1 MSLQSLVFCPDE
13 KIVRVLRRVLSDLEI
28 AVERCSDA
36 DSAIRKLTRQRFE
49 AVIVDCSDEDVAS
62 LVLKSA
68 RSAPCNKHAVAVAIV
83 DGTTKLRSA
92 FELGAHFVLY
102 KPISSERAKTSFRAV
117 RAMMKRERRRN
128 IRVPIEIPVTLTIK
142 DSGGQQSVVTSDLSE
157 GGIAIQSSQRLKKMG
172 PMSIQ
177 FTLPGTSHVIKCMGE
192 VAWENASRQTG
203 IRFADMSPEIRDRL
217 KAWISNHSPESE
229 RDDPPVQCKLTD
241 LSLGGCYLE
250 TKSPFPERTRVV
262 LTMRIKQLQVQAEG
276 VVRVMHP
283 EVGMGVE
290 FTQKTTQQREHV
302 EKFIHTL
309 TSTGGAVP
317 ELLVE
322 PEGFDSGGSTA
333 QDTNIDE
340 PYDPLLDLF
349 RNKAEL
355 ATESFLTELRKQ
367 RHSDHDSVQTGIS
380 LDV

>member
-36 DSAIRKLTRQRFE
+36 DSTIRKLTRQRFE

-62 LVLKSA
+62 QVLKSA

-83 DGTTKLRSA
+83 NGTIKLRSA

-102 KPISSERAKTSFRAV
+102 KPISSERAKASFRAV
-117 RAMMKRERRRN
+117 RALMKRERRRN
-128 IRVPIEIPVTLTIK
+128 IRVAIEIPVTLILK
-142 DSGGQQSVVTSDLSE
+142 DGGQQRAVTSDLGE
-157 GGIAIQSSQRLKKMG
+157 GGIAIQSSQRPKKMG

-177 FTLPGTSHVIKCMGE
+177 FTLPGTSHVVKCMGE
-192 VAWENASRQTG
+192 VAWENAGRQTG
-203 IRFADMSPEIRDRL
+203 VRFVDMSPETRDRL
-217 KAWISNHSPESE
+217 KAWITNHSPESE
-229 RDDPPVQCKLTD
+229 QDDPPVQCKLSD

-250 TKSPFPERTRVV
+250 TNSPFPERTRVV
-262 LTMRIKQLQVQAEG
+262 LSMRIQQLQIQAEG

-302 EKFIHTL
+302 ENFIHTL
-309 TSTGGAVP
+309 TTSGGVP
-317 ELLVE
+317 PDLLVE
-322 PEGFDSGGSTA
+322 PEGFDNGELTA
-333 QDTNIDE
+333 PDRNIDE

-355 ATESFLTELRKQ
+355 DTEPFLTELRKQ
-367 RHSDHDSVQTGIS
+367 RRSNPDSVQTGVS
-380 LDV
+380 AEM

>member
-62 LVLKSA
+62 QVLKSA
-68 RSAPCNKHAVAVAIV
+68 RSAPCNKRAVAVAIV

-102 KPISSERAKTSFRAV
+102 KPISSERAKASFRAV
-117 RAMMKRERRRN
+117 RALMKRERRRN
-128 IRVPIEIPVTLTIK
+128 IRVAIEIPVTLTLK
-142 DSGGQQSVVTSDLSE
+142 DGGQQRAVTSDLGE
-157 GGIAIQSSQRLKKMG
+157 GGIAIQSSQRPKKMG

-177 FTLPGTSHVIKCMGE
+177 FTLPGTSHIVKCMGE
-192 VAWENASRQTG
+192 VAWENAGRQTG
-203 IRFADMSPEIRDRL
+203 VRFVDLSPETRDRL
-217 KAWISNHSPESE
+217 KAWITNHSPESE
-229 RDDPPVQCKLTD
+229 QDDPPVECKLSD

-250 TKSPFPERTRVV
+250 TNSPFPERTRVV
-262 LTMRIKQLQVQAEG
+262 LSMRIQQLQIQAEG

-309 TSTGGAVP
+309 TTSGGVP
-317 ELLVE
+317 PDLLVE
-322 PEGFDSGGSTA
+322 PEGFDNGELTA
-333 QDTNIDE
+333 PDKNIDE

-355 ATESFLTELRKQ
+355 DTEPFLTELRKQ
-367 RHSDHDSVQTGIS
+367 RRSNPDSVQTGVS
-380 LDV
+380 LET

>member
-49 AVIVDCSDEDVAS
+49 AVIVDCTDEDLAS
-62 LVLKSA
+62 QVLKSA

-102 KPISSERAKTSFRAV
+102 KPISSERAKASFRAV

-128 IRVPIEIPVTLTIK
+128 IRVPIEIPITLTVK
-142 DSGGQQSVVTSDLSE
+142 DKAGQQRAVTSDLSE
-157 GGIAIQSSQRLKKMG
+157 GGIAIQSSQRPKKMG
-172 PMSIQ
+172 AMSVH
-177 FTLPGTSHVIKCMGE
+177 FTLPGTSHVVKCMGE
-192 VAWENASRQTG
+192 IAWENAGRQTG
-203 IRFADMSPEIRDRL
+203 VRFVDMSPETRDRL
-217 KAWISNHSPESE
+217 KAWIRNHSSDSE
-229 RDDPPVQCKLTD
+229 QDDPPVQCKLSD

-250 TKSPFPERTRVV
+250 TASPFPERTRVV
-262 LTMRIKQLQVQAEG
+262 LSMRIKQLQVQAEG

-283 EVGMGVE
+283 EVGMGVQ
-290 FTQKTTQQREHV
+290 FIQKTTQEREHV
-302 EKFIHTL
+302 ETFIHTL
-309 TSTGGAVP
+309 TSGGGALP

-322 PEGFDSGGSTA
+322 PEGFESDELATP
-333 QDTNIDE
+333 DIDINE
-340 PYDPLLDLF
+340 PYDPLVDLF
-349 RNKAEL
+349 RNKSEL
-355 ATESFLTELRKQ
+355 DTELFLAELRKQ
-367 RHSDHDSVQTGIS
+367 RRSDPESVQTTIS
-380 LDV
+380 L

>member
-62 LVLKSA
+62 QVLKSA

-102 KPISSERAKTSFRAV
+102 KPISSERAKASFRAV
-117 RAMMKRERRRN
+117 RALMKRERRRN
-128 IRVPIEIPVTLTIK
+128 IRVAIEIPVTLILK
-142 DSGGQQSVVTSDLSE
+142 DGGQQRAVTSDLGE
-157 GGIAIQSSQRLKKMG
+157 GGIAIQSSQRPKKMG

-177 FTLPGTSHVIKCMGE
+177 FTLPGTSHVVKCMGE
-192 VAWENASRQTG
+192 VAWENAGRQTG
-203 IRFADMSPEIRDRL
+203 VRFVDMSPETRDRL
-217 KAWISNHSPESE
+217 KAWITNHSPESE
-229 RDDPPVQCKLTD
+229 QDDPPVQCKLSD

-250 TKSPFPERTRVV
+250 TNSPFPERTRVV
-262 LTMRIKQLQVQAEG
+262 LSMRIQQLQIQAEG
-276 VVRVMHP
+276 VVCVMHP

-309 TSTGGAVP
+309 TTSGGAP
-317 ELLVE
+317 PDLLVE
-322 PEGFDSGGSTA
+322 PEGFDNGELTA
-333 QDTNIDE
+333 LDRNIDE

-355 ATESFLTELRKQ
+355 DTEPFLTELRKQ
-367 RHSDHDSVQTGIS
+367 RRSNPDSVQTGVS
-380 LDV
+380 AEK

>member
-36 DSAIRKLTRQRFE
+36 DSAIPKLTRQRFE

-62 LVLKSA
+62 QVLKSA

-102 KPISSERAKTSFRAV
+102 KPISSERAKASFRAV
-117 RAMMKRERRRN
+117 RALMKRERRRN
-128 IRVPIEIPVTLTIK
+128 IRVAIEIPVTLILK
-142 DSGGQQSVVTSDLSE
+142 DGGQQRAVTSDLGE
-157 GGIAIQSSQRLKKMG
+157 GGIAIQSSQRPKKMG

-177 FTLPGTSHVIKCMGE
+177 FTLPGTSHVVKCMGE
-192 VAWENASRQTG
+192 VAWENAGRQTG
-203 IRFADMSPEIRDRL
+203 VRFVDMSPETRDRL
-217 KAWISNHSPESE
+217 KAWITNHSPESE
-229 RDDPPVQCKLTD
+229 QDDPPVQCKLSD

-250 TKSPFPERTRVV
+250 TNSPFPERTRVV
-262 LTMRIKQLQVQAEG
+262 LSMRIQQLQIQAEG

-302 EKFIHTL
+302 ENFIHTL
-309 TSTGGAVP
+309 TTSGGVP
-317 ELLVE
+317 PDLLVE
-322 PEGFDSGGSTA
+322 PEGFDNGELTA
-333 QDTNIDE
+333 PDRNIDE

-355 ATESFLTELRKQ
+355 DTEPFLTELRKQ
-367 RHSDHDSVQTGIS
+367 RRSNPDSVSQ
-380 LDV
+380 

>member
-62 LVLKSA
+62 QVLKSA
-68 RSAPCNKHAVAVAIV
+68 RSAPCNKRAVAVAIV

-102 KPISSERAKTSFRAV
+102 KPISSERAKASFRAV
-117 RAMMKRERRRN
+117 RALMKRERRRN
-128 IRVPIEIPVTLTIK
+128 IRVAIEIPVTLTLK
-142 DSGGQQSVVTSDLSE
+142 DGGQQRAVTSDLGE
-157 GGIAIQSSQRLKKMG
+157 GGIAIQSSQRPKKMG

-177 FTLPGTSHVIKCMGE
+177 FALPGTSHIVKCMGE
-192 VAWENASRQTG
+192 VAWENAGRQTG
-203 IRFADMSPEIRDRL
+203 IRFVDLSPETRDRL
-217 KAWISNHSPESE
+217 KAWITNHSPESE
-229 RDDPPVQCKLTD
+229 QDDPPVQCKLSD

-250 TKSPFPERTRVV
+250 TNSPFPERTRVV
-262 LTMRIKQLQVQAEG
+262 LSMRIQQLQIQAEG

-309 TSTGGAVP
+309 TTSGGVP
-317 ELLVE
+317 PDLLVE
-322 PEGFDSGGSTA
+322 PEGFDNGELTA
-333 QDTNIDE
+333 LDRNIDE

-355 ATESFLTELRKQ
+355 DSEPFLTELRKQ
-367 RHSDHDSVQTGIS
+367 RRSNPDSVQTGVS
-380 LDV
+380 AET

>member
-36 DSAIRKLTRQRFE
+36 DSTIRKLTRQRFE

-62 LVLKSA
+62 QVLKSA

-102 KPISSERAKTSFRAV
+102 KPISSERAKASFRAV
-117 RAMMKRERRRN
+117 RALMKRERRRN
-128 IRVPIEIPVTLTIK
+128 IRVAIEIPVTLILK
-142 DSGGQQSVVTSDLSE
+142 DGGQQRAVTSDLGE
-157 GGIAIQSSQRLKKMG
+157 GGIAIQSSQRPKKMG

-177 FTLPGTSHVIKCMGE
+177 FTLPGTSHVVKCMGE
-192 VAWENASRQTG
+192 VAWENAGRQTG
-203 IRFADMSPEIRDRL
+203 VRFVDMSPETRDRL
-217 KAWISNHSPESE
+217 KAWITNHSPESE
-229 RDDPPVQCKLTD
+229 QDDPPVQCKLSD

-250 TKSPFPERTRVV
+250 TNSPFPERTRVV
-262 LTMRIKQLQVQAEG
+262 LSMRIQQLQIQAEG

-302 EKFIHTL
+302 ENFIHTL
-309 TSTGGAVP
+309 TTSGGVP
-317 ELLVE
+317 PDLLVE
-322 PEGFDSGGSTA
+322 PEGFDNGELTA
-333 QDTNIDE
+333 PDRNIDE

-355 ATESFLTELRKQ
+355 DTEPFLTELRKQ
-367 RHSDHDSVQTGIS
+367 RRSNPDSVQTGVS
-380 LDV
+380 AEM

>member
-28 AVERCSDA
+28 AVERCSDP

-49 AVIVDCSDEDVAS
+49 AVIVDCSDEHTAS

-83 DGTTKLRSA
+83 DANTKLRGA

-102 KPISSERAKTSFRAV
+102 KPISSERAKASFRAV
-117 RAMMKRERRRN
+117 RALMKRERRRN
-128 IRVPIEIPVTLTIK
+128 IRVAIEIPVTLTIK
-142 DSGGQQSVVTSDLSE
+142 DVAGQQKAVTSDLGE
-157 GGIAIQSSQRLKKMG
+157 GGIAIQISQRPKKMG
-172 PMSIQ
+172 PMTVQ
-177 FTLPGTSHVIKCMGE
+177 FTLPGTTQVVKCMGE
-192 VAWENASRQTG
+192 VAWENAARQTG
-203 IRFADMSPEIRDRL
+203 IRFVDISPETRDRL
-217 KAWISNHSPESE
+217 KAWITNHSLESE
-229 RDDPPVQCKLTD
+229 QDDPPVQCKLSD

-250 TKSPFPERTRVV
+250 TTSPFPERTRVV
-262 LTMRIKQLQVQAEG
+262 LSMRIKQLQVKADG

-290 FTQKTTQQREHV
+290 FTQKTPQQREHV
-302 EKFIHTL
+302 EKFIQTL
-309 TSTGGAVP
+309 TSSGGAIP

-322 PEGFDSGGSTA
+322 PEGFDTA
-333 QDTNIDE
+333 EPPAPETNIDE

-355 ATESFLTELRKQ
+355 DTEPFLIELRKQ
-367 RHSDHDSVQTGIS
+367 RQSDHESVQSGLS
-380 LDV
+380 L

>member
-62 LVLKSA
+62 QVLKSA
-68 RSAPCNKHAVAVAIV
+68 RFAPCNKHAVAVAIV

-102 KPISSERAKTSFRAV
+102 KPISSERAKASFRAV
-117 RAMMKRERRRN
+117 RALMKRERRRN
-128 IRVPIEIPVTLTIK
+128 IRVAIEIPVTLILK
-142 DSGGQQSVVTSDLSE
+142 DGGQQRAVTSDLGE
-157 GGIAIQSSQRLKKMG
+157 GGIAIQSSQRPKRMG

-177 FTLPGTSHVIKCMGE
+177 FTLPGTSHVVKCMGE
-192 VAWENASRQTG
+192 VAWENAGRQTG
-203 IRFADMSPEIRDRL
+203 VRFADMSPETRDRL
-217 KAWISNHSPESE
+217 KAWITNHSPESE
-229 RDDPPVQCKLTD
+229 QDDPPVQCKLSD

-250 TKSPFPERTRVV
+250 TNSPFPERTRVV
-262 LTMRIKQLQVQAEG
+262 LSMRIQQLQIQAEG

-302 EKFIHTL
+302 EKFIYTL
-309 TSTGGAVP
+309 TTSGGAP
-317 ELLVE
+317 PDLLVE
-322 PEGFDSGGSTA
+322 PEGFDNGELTA
-333 QDTNIDE
+333 LDRNIDE

-355 ATESFLTELRKQ
+355 DTEPFLTELRKQ
-367 RHSDHDSVQTGIS
+367 RRSNPDSVQTGVS
-380 LDV
+380 LET

>member
-62 LVLKSA
+62 QVLKSA

-102 KPISSERAKTSFRAV
+102 KPISSERAKASFRAV
-117 RAMMKRERRRN
+117 RALMKRERRRN
-128 IRVPIEIPVTLTIK
+128 IRVVIEIPVTLILK
-142 DSGGQQSVVTSDLSE
+142 DGGQQRAVTSDLGE
-157 GGIAIQSSQRLKKMG
+157 GGIAIQSSRRPKKMG

-177 FTLPGTSHVIKCMGE
+177 FTLPGTSHVVKCMGE
-192 VAWENASRQTG
+192 VAWENAGRQTG
-203 IRFADMSPEIRDRL
+203 VRFVDMSPETRDRL
-217 KAWISNHSPESE
+217 KAWITNHSPESE
-229 RDDPPVQCKLTD
+229 QDDPPVQCKLSD

-250 TKSPFPERTRVV
+250 TNSPFPERTRVV
-262 LTMRIKQLQVQAEG
+262 LSMRIQQLQIQAEG

-302 EKFIHTL
+302 ENFIQTL
-309 TSTGGAVP
+309 TTSGGVP
-317 ELLVE
+317 PDLLVE
-322 PEGFDSGGSTA
+322 PEGFDNGELTA
-333 QDTNIDE
+333 PDRNIDE

-355 ATESFLTELRKQ
+355 DTEPFLTELRKQ
-367 RHSDHDSVQTGIS
+367 RRSNPDSVQTGVS
-380 LDV
+380 AET

>member
-49 AVIVDCSDEDVAS
+49 AVIVDCTDEQLAS
-62 LVLKSA
+62 QVLKSA

-142 DSGGQQSVVTSDLSE
+142 DNAGQQRAVTSDLGE
-157 GGIAIQSSQRLKKMG
+157 GGIAIQSSQRPKKMG

-177 FTLPGTSHVIKCMGE
+177 FTLPGTSHVVKCMGE
-192 VAWENASRQTG
+192 VAWENAGRQIG
-203 IRFADMSPEIRDRL
+203 IRFVDMSPETRDRL
-217 KAWISNHSPESE
+217 KAWISNHSPDSE
-229 RDDPPVQCKLTD
+229 QDDPPVQCKLSD

-250 TKSPFPERTRVV
+250 TISPFPERTRVV
-262 LTMRIKQLQVQAEG
+262 LSMRIKQLQVQAEG
-276 VVRVMHP
+276 IVRVMHP

-290 FTQKTTQQREHV
+290 FIQKTTQEREHV
-302 EKFIHTL
+302 ERFIHTL
-309 TSTGGAVP
+309 TSSGEALP
-317 ELLVE
+317 QLLVE
-322 PEGFDSGGSTA
+322 PEGFESDALATP
-333 QDTNIDE
+333 DIDIDE

-349 RNKAEL
+349 RNKSEL
-355 ATESFLTELRKQ
+355 DTEPFLAELRKQ
-367 RHSDHDSVQTGIS
+367 RRSDPESVQTIIS
-380 LDV
+380 V

>member
-62 LVLKSA
+62 QVLKSA
-68 RSAPCNKHAVAVAIV
+68 RSAPCNKRAVAVAIV

-102 KPISSERAKTSFRAV
+102 KPISSERAKASFRAV
-117 RAMMKRERRRN
+117 RALMKRERRRN
-128 IRVPIEIPVTLTIK
+128 IRVAIEIPVTLTLK
-142 DSGGQQSVVTSDLSE
+142 DGGQQRAVTSDLGE
-157 GGIAIQSSQRLKKMG
+157 GGIAIQSSQRPKKMG

-177 FTLPGTSHVIKCMGE
+177 FALPGTSHIVKCMGE
-192 VAWENASRQTG
+192 VAWENAGRQTG
-203 IRFADMSPEIRDRL
+203 IRFVDLSPETRDRL
-217 KAWISNHSPESE
+217 KAWITNHSPESE
-229 RDDPPVQCKLTD
+229 QDDPPVQCKLSD

-250 TKSPFPERTRVV
+250 TNSPFPERTRVV
-262 LTMRIKQLQVQAEG
+262 LSMRIQQLQIQAEG

-302 EKFIHTL
+302 EKFIYTL
-309 TSTGGAVP
+309 TTSGGAP
-317 ELLVE
+317 PDLLVE
-322 PEGFDSGGSTA
+322 PEGFDNGELTA
-333 QDTNIDE
+333 LDRNIDE

-355 ATESFLTELRKQ
+355 DTEPFLTELRKQ
-367 RHSDHDSVQTGIS
+367 RRSNPDSVQTGVS
-380 LDV
+380 AET

>member
-62 LVLKSA
+62 QVLKSA
-68 RSAPCNKHAVAVAIV
+68 RSAPCNKRAVAVAIV

-102 KPISSERAKTSFRAV
+102 KPISSERAKASFRAV
-117 RAMMKRERRRN
+117 RALMKRERRRN
-128 IRVPIEIPVTLTIK
+128 IRVAIEIPVTLTLK
-142 DSGGQQSVVTSDLSE
+142 DGGQQRAVTSDLGE
-157 GGIAIQSSQRLKKMG
+157 GGIAIQSSQRPKKMG

-177 FTLPGTSHVIKCMGE
+177 FALPGTSHIVKCMGE
-192 VAWENASRQTG
+192 VAWENAGRQTG
-203 IRFADMSPEIRDRL
+203 IRFVDLSPETRDRL
-217 KAWISNHSPESE
+217 KAWITNHSPESE
-229 RDDPPVQCKLTD
+229 QDDPPVQCKLSD

-250 TKSPFPERTRVV
+250 TNSPFPERTRVV
-262 LTMRIKQLQVQAEG
+262 LSMRIQQLQIQAEG

-309 TSTGGAVP
+309 TTSGGVP
-317 ELLVE
+317 PDLLVE
-322 PEGFDSGGSTA
+322 PEGFDNGELTA
-333 QDTNIDE
+333 ADKDIDE

-355 ATESFLTELRKQ
+355 DSEPFLTELRKQ
-367 RHSDHDSVQTGIS
+367 RRSNPDSVQTGVS
-380 LDV
+380 LET

>member
-62 LVLKSA
+62 QVLKSA

-102 KPISSERAKTSFRAV
+102 KPISSERAKASFRAV

-128 IRVPIEIPVTLTIK
+128 IRVAIEIPVTLTVK
-142 DSGGQQSVVTSDLSE
+142 DGAGQQRAVTSDLSE
-157 GGIAIQSSQRLKKMG
+157 GGIAIQSSQRPKKMG

-177 FTLPGTSHVIKCMGE
+177 FTLPGTSHVVKCMGE
-192 VAWENASRQTG
+192 VAWENALRQTG
-203 IRFADMSPEIRDRL
+203 VRFVDMSPETRDRL
-217 KAWISNHSPESE
+217 KAWISNHSPDSE
-229 RDDPPVQCKLTD
+229 QDDPPVQCKLSD
-241 LSLGGCYLE
+241 LSLGACYLE
-250 TKSPFPERTRVV
+250 TTSPFPERTRVV
-262 LTMRIKQLQVQAEG
+262 LSMRIKQLHVQAEG

-290 FTQKTTQQREHV
+290 FTQKTTQEREHV

-309 TSTGGAVP
+309 TTSGGEIP
-317 ELLVE
+317 DLLVE
-322 PEGFDSGGSTA
+322 PEGFDSGQPTTRA
-333 QDTNIDE
+333 TDVEE

-349 RNKAEL
+349 RNRAEL
-355 ATESFLTELRKQ
+355 DTEPFLAELRKQ
-367 RHSDHDSVQTGIS
+367 RRSHPESIQAGVSG
-380 LDV
+380 

>member
-28 AVERCSDA
+28 AVERCSDP

-49 AVIVDCSDEDVAS
+49 AVIVDCSDEQLAS
-62 LVLKSA
+62 QILKSA

-83 DGTTKLRSA
+83 DGNTKLRSA

-102 KPISSERAKTSFRAV
+102 KPISSERAKASFRAV

-128 IRVPIEIPVTLTIK
+128 IRVAIEIPVTLTIK
-142 DSGGQQSVVTSDLSE
+142 DSGSPQRAVTSDLSE
-157 GGIAIQSSQRLKKMG
+157 GGIAMQSSQRPKKMG

-177 FTLPGTSHVIKCMGE
+177 FTLPGTSHVVKCMGE
-192 VAWENASRQTG
+192 VAWENAARQIG
-203 IRFADMSPEIRDRL
+203 IRFVDMSPETRDRL
-217 KAWISNHSPESE
+217 KAWITNHSPESE
-229 RDDPPVQCKLTD
+229 LSD

-250 TKSPFPERTRVV
+250 TNSPFPERTRVV
-262 LTMRIKQLQVQAEG
+262 LSMRIKQLHVQAEG

-290 FTQKTTQQREHV
+290 FIQKSMQEREHV
-302 EKFIHTL
+302 EKFIHNL
-309 TSTGGAVP
+309 TTNGGEVP
-317 ELLVE
+317 DLLVE
-322 PEGFDSGGSTA
+322 PEGFDSGEPTTRTTA
-333 QDTNIDE
+333 DEE

-349 RNKAEL
+349 RNRAEL
-355 ATESFLTELRKQ
+355 DTDPFLAELRKQ
-367 RHSDHDSVQTGIS
+367 RRSHPESIQAGVSD
-380 LDV
+380 

>member
-28 AVERCSDA
+28 AVERCCDP

-49 AVIVDCSDEDVAS
+49 AVIVDCTDEDLAS
-62 LVLKSA
+62 QVLKSA

-102 KPISSERAKTSFRAV
+102 KPISSERAKASFRAV

-128 IRVPIEIPVTLTIK
+128 IRVPIEIPVTLTVNDK
-142 DSGGQQSVVTSDLSE
+142 AGQQRAVTSDLSE
-157 GGIAIQSSQRLKKMG
+157 GGIAIQSSQRPKKMG
-172 PMSIQ
+172 AMSVQ
-177 FTLPGTSHVIKCMGE
+177 FTLPGTSHVVKCMGE
-192 VAWENASRQTG
+192 IAWENAGRQTG
-203 IRFADMSPEIRDRL
+203 VRFVDMSPETRDRL
-217 KAWISNHSPESE
+217 KAWIRNHSSDSE
-229 RDDPPVQCKLTD
+229 QDDPPVQCKLSD

-250 TKSPFPERTRVV
+250 TASPFPERTRVV
-262 LTMRIKQLQVQAEG
+262 LSMRIKQLQVQAEG

-290 FTQKTTQQREHV
+290 FTQKTTQEREHV
-302 EKFIHTL
+302 ETFIHTL
-309 TSTGGAVP
+309 TSGGGALP

-322 PEGFDSGGSTA
+322 PEGFESDELATP
-333 QDTNIDE
+333 DIDINE
-340 PYDPLLDLF
+340 PYDPLVDLF
-349 RNKAEL
+349 RNKSEL
-355 ATESFLTELRKQ
+355 DTELFLAELRKQ
-367 RHSDHDSVQTGIS
+367 RLSDPESVQTTIS
-380 LDV
+380 L

>member
-62 LVLKSA
+62 QVLKSA
-68 RSAPCNKHAVAVAIV
+68 RFAPCNKHAVAVAIV

-102 KPISSERAKTSFRAV
+102 KPISSERAKASFRAV
-117 RAMMKRERRRN
+117 RALMKRERRRN
-128 IRVPIEIPVTLTIK
+128 IRVAIEIPVTLILK
-142 DSGGQQSVVTSDLSE
+142 DGGQQRAVTSDLGE
-157 GGIAIQSSQRLKKMG
+157 GGIAIQSSQRPKRMG

-177 FTLPGTSHVIKCMGE
+177 FTLPGTSHVVKCMGE
-192 VAWENASRQTG
+192 VAWENAGRQTG
-203 IRFADMSPEIRDRL
+203 VRFVDMSPETRDRL
-217 KAWISNHSPESE
+217 KAWITNHSPESE
-229 RDDPPVQCKLTD
+229 QDDPPVQCKLSD

-250 TKSPFPERTRVV
+250 TNSPFPERTRVV
-262 LTMRIKQLQVQAEG
+262 LSMRIQQLQIQAEG

-309 TSTGGAVP
+309 TTSGGAP
-317 ELLVE
+317 PDLLVE
-322 PEGFDSGGSTA
+322 PEGFDNGELTA
-333 QDTNIDE
+333 LDRNIDE

-355 ATESFLTELRKQ
+355 DTEPFLTELRKQ
-367 RHSDHDSVQTGIS
+367 RRSNPDSVQTGVS
-380 LDV
+380 AET

>member
-49 AVIVDCSDEDVAS
+49 AVIVDCTDENLAS
-62 LVLKSA
+62 QVLRSA

-102 KPISSERAKTSFRAV
+102 KPISSERAKASFRAV

-128 IRVPIEIPVTLTIK
+128 IRVAIEIPVTLAVK
-142 DSGGQQSVVTSDLSE
+142 DGAGQQRAVTSDLSE
-157 GGIAIQSSQRLKKMG
+157 GGIAIQSSQRPKKMG
-172 PMSIQ
+172 AMSVQ
-177 FTLPGTSHVIKCMGE
+177 FTLPGTSHVVKCMGE
-192 VAWENASRQTG
+192 IAWENAGRQTG
-203 IRFADMSPEIRDRL
+203 VRFVDMSPETRDRL
-217 KAWISNHSPESE
+217 KAWISNHSPDSE
-229 RDDPPVQCKLTD
+229 QDDPPVQCKLSD

-250 TKSPFPERTRVV
+250 TASPFPERTRVV
-262 LTMRIKQLQVQAEG
+262 LSMRIKQLQVQAEG

-290 FTQKTTQQREHV
+290 FTQKTTQEREHV
-302 EKFIHTL
+302 ERFIHTL
-309 TSTGGAVP
+309 TSSGGAVP
-317 ELLVE
+317 QLLVE
-322 PEGFDSGGSTA
+322 PEGFESDEPPTPDA
-333 QDTNIDE
+333 DIDE

-349 RNKAEL
+349 RNKSEL
-355 ATESFLTELRKQ
+355 DTEPFLTELRKQ
-367 RHSDHDSVQTGIS
+367 RPSDPESVQTGVS
-380 LDV
+380 V

>member
-62 LVLKSA
+62 QVLKSA
-68 RSAPCNKHAVAVAIV
+68 RFAPCNKHAVAVAIV

-102 KPISSERAKTSFRAV
+102 KPISSERAKASFRAV
-117 RAMMKRERRRN
+117 RALMKRERRRN
-128 IRVPIEIPVTLTIK
+128 IRVAIEIPVTLILK
-142 DSGGQQSVVTSDLSE
+142 DGGQQRAVTSDLGE
-157 GGIAIQSSQRLKKMG
+157 GGIAIQSSQRPKKMG

-177 FTLPGTSHVIKCMGE
+177 FALPGTSHIVKCMGE
-192 VAWENASRQTG
+192 VAWENAGRQTG
-203 IRFADMSPEIRDRL
+203 VRFVDMSPETRDRL
-217 KAWISNHSPESE
+217 KAWITNHSPESE
-229 RDDPPVQCKLTD
+229 QDDPPVQCKLSD

-250 TKSPFPERTRVV
+250 TNSPFPERTRVV
-262 LTMRIKQLQVQAEG
+262 LSMRIQQLQIQAEG

-302 EKFIHTL
+302 EKFIYTL
-309 TSTGGAVP
+309 TTSGGAP
-317 ELLVE
+317 PDLLVE
-322 PEGFDSGGSTA
+322 PEGFDNGELTA
-333 QDTNIDE
+333 LDRNIDE

-355 ATESFLTELRKQ
+355 DSEPFLTELRKQ
-367 RHSDHDSVQTGIS
+367 RRSNPDSVQTGVS
-380 LDV
+380 AET

>member
-62 LVLKSA
+62 QVLKSA
-68 RSAPCNKHAVAVAIV
+68 RFAPCNKHAVAVAIV

-102 KPISSERAKTSFRAV
+102 KPISSERAKASFRAV
-117 RAMMKRERRRN
+117 RALMKRERRRN
-128 IRVPIEIPVTLTIK
+128 IRVAIEIPVTLILK
-142 DSGGQQSVVTSDLSE
+142 DGGQQRAVTSDLGE
-157 GGIAIQSSQRLKKMG
+157 GGIAIQSSQRPKKMG

-177 FTLPGTSHVIKCMGE
+177 FTLPGTSHVVKCMGE
-192 VAWENASRQTG
+192 VAWENAGRQTG
-203 IRFADMSPEIRDRL
+203 VRFVDMSPETRDRL
-217 KAWISNHSPESE
+217 KAWITNHSPESE
-229 RDDPPVQCKLTD
+229 QDDPPVQCKLSD

-250 TKSPFPERTRVV
+250 TNSPFPERTRVV
-262 LTMRIKQLQVQAEG
+262 LSMRIQQLQIQAEG

-302 EKFIHTL
+302 EKFIYTL
-309 TSTGGAVP
+309 TTSGGAP
-317 ELLVE
+317 PDLLVE
-322 PEGFDSGGSTA
+322 PEGFDNGELTA
-333 QDTNIDE
+333 LDRNIDE

-355 ATESFLTELRKQ
+355 DTEPFLTELRKQ
-367 RHSDHDSVQTGIS
+367 RRSNPDSVQTGVS
-380 LDV
+380 AET

>member
-62 LVLKSA
+62 QVLKSA
-68 RSAPCNKHAVAVAIV
+68 RFAPCNKHAVAVAIV

-102 KPISSERAKTSFRAV
+102 KPISSERAKASFRAV
-117 RAMMKRERRRN
+117 RALMKRERRRN
-128 IRVPIEIPVTLTIK
+128 IRVAIEIPVTLILK
-142 DSGGQQSVVTSDLSE
+142 DGGQQRAVTSDLSE
-157 GGIAIQSSQRLKKMG
+157 GGIAMQSSQRPKKMG

-177 FTLPGTSHVIKCMGE
+177 FTLPGTSHVVKCMGE

-203 IRFADMSPEIRDRL
+203 IRFADMAPETRDRL

-250 TKSPFPERTRVV
+250 TNSPFPERTRVV

-290 FTQKTTQQREHV
+290 FTQKTTQEREHV

-309 TSTGGAVP
+309 TTSGGALP
-317 ELLVE
+317 DLLVE
-322 PEGFDSGGSTA
+322 PEGFDSGEPA
-333 QDTNIDE
+333 ARDTNIDE

-355 ATESFLTELRKQ
+355 DTEPFLAELRKQ
-367 RHSDHDSVQTGIS
+367 RRSNPDSVQTGVS
-380 LDV
+380 AET

>member
-62 LVLKSA
+62 QVLKSA
-68 RSAPCNKHAVAVAIV
+68 RFAPCNKHAVAVAIV

-102 KPISSERAKTSFRAV
+102 KPISSERAKASFRAV
-117 RAMMKRERRRN
+117 RALMKRERRRN
-128 IRVPIEIPVTLTIK
+128 IRVAIEIPVTLILK
-142 DSGGQQSVVTSDLSE
+142 DGGQQRAVTSDLGE
-157 GGIAIQSSQRLKKMG
+157 GGIAIQSSQRPKRMG

-177 FTLPGTSHVIKCMGE
+177 FTLPGTSHVVKCMGE
-192 VAWENASRQTG
+192 VAWENAGRQTG
-203 IRFADMSPEIRDRL
+203 VRFVDMSPETRDRL
-217 KAWISNHSPESE
+217 KAWITNHSPESE
-229 RDDPPVQCKLTD
+229 QDDPPVQCKLSD

-250 TKSPFPERTRVV
+250 TNSPFPERTRVV
-262 LTMRIKQLQVQAEG
+262 LSMRIQQLQIQAEG

-302 EKFIHTL
+302 EKFIYTL
-309 TSTGGAVP
+309 TTSGGAP
-317 ELLVE
+317 PDLLVE
-322 PEGFDSGGSTA
+322 PEGFDNGELTA
-333 QDTNIDE
+333 LDRNIDE

-355 ATESFLTELRKQ
+355 DTEPFLTELRKQ
-367 RHSDHDSVQTGIS
+367 RRSNPDSVQTGVS
-380 LDV
+380 AET